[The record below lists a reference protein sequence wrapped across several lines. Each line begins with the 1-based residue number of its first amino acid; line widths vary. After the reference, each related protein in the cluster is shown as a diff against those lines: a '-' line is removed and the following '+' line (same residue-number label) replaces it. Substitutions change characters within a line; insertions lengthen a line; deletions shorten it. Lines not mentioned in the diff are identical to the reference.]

1 MRRGRLVI
9 VIFLLVVVAAL
20 AVVLVSGVLTA
31 PLSFLPSGQEAEG
44 EVPAGGEEVAEQ
56 ATAAPTAEP
65 TTTIL
70 VAVQQLPRGLK
81 IPPGAVDV
89 REWPVTSVPANAI
102 VVPDGVDP
110 QVTIQQDVI
119 GKIVRS
125 DIAIEQPVLSTLLVP
140 DLTQI
145 AAEGSDAAAILPQ
158 GLVAV
163 SVPLDRLSGVAYAVQ
178 DGDRVDVILS
188 FVLVDVDEEF
198 QSILPNQVL
207 PAFFGSFTEEGAQS
221 TSEIVGA
228 GCVGGGDPNDQV
240 LPCTLGRLEV
250 PPGGELANVVPA
262 EPQRPRL
269 VSQRTIESALVI
281 HVGDFSLEG
290 GRFIGLTATPTIPP
304 ATPTPAEG
312 EEEAAAQQA
321 PAPPAATP
329 TPSVPDIITLGVT
342 PQDAVVLTWAINSG
356 VDLNLALR
364 SARDV
369 PQVPT
374 TSVTLQYMID
384 TYNITIPPKLPYS
397 LEPSIRESGI
407 GGELPTVTPQP
418 AGS

>member
-1 MRRGRLVI
+1 MRRGRLLI
-9 VIFLLVVVAAL
+9 VLLLLLLVAAL
-20 AVVLVSGVLTA
+20 AVVLVSGVLTS
-31 PLSFLPSGQEAEG
+31 PLSFLPGQAAEEEA
-44 EVPAGGEEVAEQ
+44 PAEAVDAP
-56 ATAAPTAEP
+56 TPAPTAEP
-65 TTTIL
+65 STTIL

-89 REWPVTSVPANAI
+89 REWPSTAVPANAI
-102 VVPDGVDP
+102 VVPAGVDP
-110 QVTIQQDVI
+110 QVTIQQEVI

-145 AAEGSDAAAILPQ
+145 ASEGSDAAAILPQ

-163 SVPLDRLSGVAYAVQ
+163 SVPMNRLSGVAYAIQ

-207 PAFFGSFTEEGAQS
+207 PAFFGTFTEAGGQS
-221 TSEIVGA
+221 TAEIVGA
-228 GCVGGGDPNDQV
+228 SCIGLNPSSSV
-240 LPCTLGRLEV
+240 LPCTLGRIETI
-250 PPGGELANVVPA
+250 PPGELANVVPA

-269 VSQRTIESALVI
+269 VSQRTVESALVI
-281 HVGDFSLEG
+281 HVGEFSLEG

-304 ATPTPAEG
+304 ATPTPLPEQAPEEG
-312 EEEAAAQQA
+312 E
-321 PAPPAATP
+321 APPPPTVTP
-329 TPSVPDIITLGVT
+329 TPTVPDIITLGVT
-342 PQDAVVLTWAINSG
+342 PQDAVVLTWAVGSA
-356 VDLNLALR
+356 VDINLALR

-384 TYNITIPPKLPYS
+384 TYNITVPPKLPYS
-397 LEPSIRESGI
+397 LEPSIRTIGL

-418 AGS
+418 Q